1 MYFILETLYTV
12 EQEIRALPAND
23 GLTTDQIDFSILNS
37 FHVESSGFT
46 PDTLP
51 DTGPSDSAT
60 IDWTVWGN
68 SGDADLTEAY
78 MTQILTGLNGG
89 TPQNAQNGD
98 QPSIDLAAAVQARYA
113 EIFERTSE
121 LTDCANRDKAS
132 YLHPITRKTIFSD
145 PRLDD

>member
-1 MYFILETLYTV
+1 MSAILETRFQNYERHNIYFILETLYTV
-12 EQEIRALPAND
+12 EREIRALDANT

-46 PDTLP
+46 PDTAP
-51 DTGPSDSAT
+51 DSGVSDSAT

-68 SGDADLTEAY
+68 SGDNDLTEAY

-89 TPQNAQNGD
+89 NPQNAQNGD
-98 QPSIDLAAAVQARYA
+98 ADSIALAAAVQARYT

-121 LTDCANRDKAS
+121 LTDCANRDKVS
-132 YLHPITRKTIFSD
+132 Y
-145 PRLDD
+145 